1 MVNKTIQLIDSVF
14 FLFSILQKIGF
25 SSSVQFG
32 DNDHGNSEFTEQN
45 MQNFMVPNS
54 YFTCNINLYGYNDVM
69 VTMNTY

>member
-1 MVNKTIQLIDSVF
+1 MFYFAYK
-14 FLFSILQKIGF
+14 KIGF
-25 SSSVQFG
+25 PSSVKFG

-54 YFTCNINLYGYNDVM
+54 YFTCNINYYGYNDVM